1 MSSEE
6 LMKAA
11 AKIVHAMVE
20 AGMFSEEQHV
30 LDAIDKVK
38 TKLGS

>member
-6 LMKAA
+6 LMKAT

-30 LDAIDKVK
+30 LEAIVKVK
-38 TKLGS
+38 SSLRQ